1 MGKKFIPIIL
11 VLAAMFCTLP
21 MRGDSPSDAKVV
33 ISIRQVGKQPTVR
46 DLTIL
51 PLQACYDGVMYSIHT
66 VVTSD
71 LGEVDLT
78 VTNLMTG
85 ESWWTTFDSGE
96 TSQSLLPISG
106 SPGYY
111 EIEYIT
117 ESGDV
122 YVGEFLIE

>member
-21 MRGDSPSDAKVV
+21 MRGDNPPEFKKE
-33 ISIRQVGKQPTVR
+33 IPIKKIGTQPTVR

-51 PLQACYDGVMYSIHT
+51 PLQVCYDGVMNSIHT

-71 LGEVDLT
+71 LDEVDLT

>member
-1 MGKKFIPIIL
+1 MRKILILTMVFLLPVSALEMRADEKEQIKKIPLKMDSNKDLCRSL
-11 VLAAMFCTLP
+11 VDEPIVSIYYAMFT
-21 MRGDSPSDAKVV
+21 
-33 ISIRQVGKQPTVR
+33 SIQTTVT
-46 DLTIL
+46 D
-51 PLQACYDGVMYSIHT
+51 
-66 VVTSD
+66 D

-85 ESWWTTFDSGE
+85 ETWSTTFDSGE

-106 SPGYY
+106 SLGYY

-117 ESGDV
+117 ESGDL

>member
-51 PLQACYDGVMYSIHT
+51 PLQVCYDGVMYSIHT

-106 SPGYY
+106 SPGDY

-117 ESGDV
+117 ESGNV
-122 YVGEFLIE
+122 YVGEFLIA

>member
-1 MGKKFIPIIL
+1 MRKILILTMAFLLPVFALEMRADEKEQIKKIPLKMDSNKDLCRSL
-11 VLAAMFCTLP
+11 VDEPIVSVYYAMFT
-21 MRGDSPSDAKVV
+21 
-33 ISIRQVGKQPTVR
+33 SIQTTVT
-46 DLTIL
+46 D
-51 PLQACYDGVMYSIHT
+51 
-66 VVTSD
+66 D

>member
-1 MGKKFIPIIL
+1 MRKILILTMAFLLPVSALEMRADEKEQIKKIPLKMDSNKDLCRSL
-11 VLAAMFCTLP
+11 VDEPIVSVYYAMFT
-21 MRGDSPSDAKVV
+21 
-33 ISIRQVGKQPTVR
+33 SIQTTVT
-46 DLTIL
+46 D
-51 PLQACYDGVMYSIHT
+51 
-66 VVTSD
+66 D

-117 ESGDV
+117 EAGEV

>member
-1 MGKKFIPIIL
+1 MRKILILTMAFLLPVSALEMRADEKEQIKKIPLKMDSNKDLCRSFVDEPIVSIYY
-11 VLAAMFCTLP
+11 AMFT
-21 MRGDSPSDAKVV
+21 
-33 ISIRQVGKQPTVR
+33 SIQTTVT
-46 DLTIL
+46 D
-51 PLQACYDGVMYSIHT
+51 
-66 VVTSD
+66 D

-117 ESGDV
+117 ESGDL